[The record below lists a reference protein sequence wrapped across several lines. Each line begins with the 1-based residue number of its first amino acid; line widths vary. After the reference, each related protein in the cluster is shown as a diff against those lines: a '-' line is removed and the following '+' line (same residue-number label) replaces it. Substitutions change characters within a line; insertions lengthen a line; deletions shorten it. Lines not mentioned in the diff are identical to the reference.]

1 MVSSSETEGVIKT
14 LLIKTNHRTI
24 ALKSNLSFSKKT
36 LKCQKKKSPNNV
48 RRPVSFF
55 LFFFFN
61 RVKRRIIVFLKTELI
76 VAPERW
82 VRSRVRQTHRVEILS
97 F

>member
-24 ALKSNLSFSKKT
+24 ALKSNLFFSKKT
-36 LKCQKKKSPNNV
+36 LKCQKKKIPKQREKACFFLS
-48 RRPVSFF
+48 F
-55 LFFFFN
+55 LFF
-61 RVKRRIIVFLKTELI
+61 LI
-76 VAPERW
+76 VSNE
-82 VRSRVRQTHRVEILS
+82 ELLY

>member
-36 LKCQKKKSPNNV
+36 LKCQKKK
-48 RRPVSFF
+48 
-55 LFFFFN
+55 
-61 RVKRRIIVFLKTELI
+61 KIT
-76 VAPERW
+76 
-82 VRSRVRQTHRVEILS
+82 QTT
-97 F
+97 